1 MTEALVGL
9 GLMMVL
15 ALLRIPIAIAMG
27 VVGCLGVA
35 YLRDWNFAPAF
46 AMLETKVYETGR
58 NYTLSVVPLF
68 ILMGNLVTRAGMS
81 QELFRAANT
90 CIGHLRGGLA
100 MATVCA
106 CAGFGAI
113 CGSSIATAATMAKV
127 AYPAMNQL
135 GYSDRLS
142 TGAIA
147 GGGTLGILIP
157 PSTIMVIYGVMTE
170 TNIGMLFAAGIM
182 PGILAT
188 FLLCLAVQWIV
199 WTDPTSGPRGER
211 ATWRQRFAALRG
223 VWAVAMLFIVV
234 MGGIYGGVFT
244 ATEGAGIGAF
254 GAFCFALA
262 RRVLS
267 PRALLDVLIES
278 SRTTAMLFMIL
289 VGALIFANFINY
301 TTMPADLR
309 AFVTNYQIH
318 PTTVIVA
325 ICVIYVVLGTAMEE
339 LSMILLTVPVFFP
352 LVVGLGFDPVWFG
365 ILIVVVVQIGLIS
378 PPVGMNMFVVKSMLP
393 RIATATIFRGVTPFV
408 VAEVVLLAVLV
419 AFPSISLVL
428 PKLMKL

>member
-27 VVGCLGVA
+27 VVGFLGVA

-46 AMLETKVYETGR
+46 AMVETKVYETGR

-81 QELFRAANT
+81 QELFRAAYT

-127 AYPAMNQL
+127 AYPAMSQL

-157 PSTIMVIYGVMTE
+157 PSTIMVIYGVHDRDQHRQAVR
-170 TNIGMLFAAGIM
+170 GRHPAGHSGDV
-182 PGILAT
+182 P
-188 FLLCLAVQWIV
+188 AV
-199 WTDPTSGPRGER
+199 PRG
-211 ATWRQRFAALRG
+211 
-223 VWAVAMLFIVV
+223 AMDRVDRSGL
-234 MGGIYGGVFT
+234 
-244 ATEGAGIGAF
+244 GA
-254 GAFCFALA
+254 A
-262 RRVLS
+262 RRALDLGAAARGAQGRVGGGDALHRRHGRHLRRRLHGHRRRGDRRLR
-267 PRALLDVLIES
+267 RALLRAGAPGAHLAHAARFAS
-278 SRTTAMLFMIL
+278 S
-289 VGALIFANFINY
+289 N
-301 TTMPADLR
+301 PAAPR
-309 AFVTNYQIH
+309 R
-318 PTTVIVA
+318 
-325 ICVIYVVLGTAMEE
+325 CC
-339 LSMILLTVPVFFP
+339 
-352 LVVGLGFDPVWFG
+352 
-365 ILIVVVVQIGLIS
+365 S
-378 PPVGMNMFVVKSMLP
+378 PS
-393 RIATATIFRGVTPFV
+393 
-408 VAEVVLLAVLV
+408 
-419 AFPSISLVL
+419 
-428 PKLMKL
+428 